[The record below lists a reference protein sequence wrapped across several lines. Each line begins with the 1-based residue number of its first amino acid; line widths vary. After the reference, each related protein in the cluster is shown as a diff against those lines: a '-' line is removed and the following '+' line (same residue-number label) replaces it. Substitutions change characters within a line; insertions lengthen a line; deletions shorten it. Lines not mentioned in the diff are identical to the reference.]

1 MAWGEKVPDLGGAA
15 ADARPGEQVSDQ
27 TVMWP
32 AWWMDLLG
40 AELTGQN
47 WTREWGGCL
56 THLAAPALGVWEAR
70 TLEGEEVGK
79 EGVFVLCTFGCVWAE
94 PPSDP
99 WAPRGPG
106 WGEIQ
111 GKPSKP
117 GIGGTGTH
125 P

>member
-1 MAWGEKVPDLGGAA
+1 MGAIYPNLRVKVINDPS
-15 ADARPGEQVSDQ
+15 PPSSSS
-27 TVMWP
+27 
-32 AWWMDLLG
+32 
-40 AELTGQN
+40 ELTGQN

-99 WAPRGPG
+99 WALRGPG